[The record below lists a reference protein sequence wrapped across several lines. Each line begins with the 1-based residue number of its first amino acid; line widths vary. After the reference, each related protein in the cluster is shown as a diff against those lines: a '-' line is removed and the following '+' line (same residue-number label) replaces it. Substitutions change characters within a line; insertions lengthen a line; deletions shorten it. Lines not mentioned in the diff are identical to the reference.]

1 MKVVLV
7 LRALTGE
14 ELVKVKELAEKGWE
28 LQSDQVYEQL
38 QGISSSV
45 IEDYAGIKQSVSTD
59 LIKKV
64 CEFPNSEK
72 GNEIINK
79 LSTDNFHLWYY
90 HRFRLFFALEQEWI
104 LSRLI
109 ASVNFDEIFVFSTI
123 KVSVPSDIKVEFKL
137 STAAK
142 KVGKGQW
149 FNYLFVL
156 LRRWLYQSGKPKKKH
171 PIMFLNHALMENY
184 IYDADKRK
192 AVIDNTYLGSYLER
206 TKGELY
212 VMDEVPTP
220 AAGKLTSKRR
230 YKKYPY
236 PDRDVLYSERILV
249 NGLLSAKIR
258 SSVRKTSASWNSY
271 LQGISNNDAETDFVK
286 DISRLLLSYN
296 SATKDYMIR
305 YHSFIKYFKKHKQ
318 FKLIATIGEQDSI
331 RKAILDAARFSN
343 IKTVGIQHGTIYD
356 NHISY
361 TYSSQEQKNQPAPD
375 HMLVWGQKWKE
386 NLIKFGNYS
395 PESIE
400 VVGQLRTDVIPQLQS
415 EQSDDKESFKI
426 IFASQ
431 PMPIFQ
437 DRIDVLR
444 AVLRA
449 AANVPEVE
457 LIIRPHP
464 RESDNLFFDRIAK
477 EEGVTSYSIERKEGL
492 YQTMAKSNALIT
504 CFSSVAYEALYFEL
518 PILIFDP
525 RKEDRLSL
533 IQNELCLHVKD
544 EDSLTETFKA
554 LISNQPYSSPERVK
568 RFTKT
573 YTHLVDG
580 NVVNRIK
587 KFTEDQVS

>member
-1 MKVVLV
+1 MKVVLI
-7 LRALTGE
+7 LRALTSE
-14 ELVKVKELAEKGWE
+14 ELTKVKELTADGWQ
-28 LQSDQVYEQL
+28 LRSDQVYEQL
-38 QGISSSV
+38 QGLSSTLIDNYSK
-45 IEDYAGIKQSVSTD
+45 IKQSVSTE
-59 LIKKV
+59 LIKQV
-64 CEFPNSEK
+64 CEFPNSAK
-72 GNEIINK
+72 GQELINK
-79 LSTDNFHLWYY
+79 LSLNNFHLWYY

-109 ASVNFDEIFVFSTI
+109 ASITSDELLVFSN
-123 KVSVPSDIKVEFKL
+123 VGVGNNVPSPAELVL
-137 STAAK
+137 PP
-142 KVGKGQW
+142 KGDQVSKSKW
-149 FNYLFVL
+149 LGYLFVL
-156 LRRWLYQSGKPKKKH
+156 FWRWLLQSGKPKKDH
-171 PIMFLNHALMENY
+171 SVIFLNHALMENF
-184 IYDADKRK
+184 IYDEQKRK
-192 AVIDNTYLGSYLER
+192 AVVDNTYLGSYLER

-220 AAGKLTSKRR
+220 VAGKLSNKKR
-230 YKKYPY
+230 YWKYPY

-249 NGLLSAKIR
+249 NGLLRSKIR
-258 SSVRKTSASWNSY
+258 STVRKTSEHWSVY
-271 LQGISNNDAETDFVK
+271 LKEQVGNNAEPDFVK
-286 DISRLLLSYN
+286 DVSRLLLSYGP
-296 SATKDYMIR
+296 ATKDYLIR
-305 YHSFIKYFKKHKQ
+305 YHSFIKFFKKHKQ

-361 TYSSQEQKNQPAPD
+361 TYSAEELKYQPAPD
-375 HMLVWGQKWKE
+375 HMLVWGEKWKE

-395 PESIE
+395 DSAIE
-400 VVGQLRTDVIPQLQS
+400 VVGQLRTDVIPQLL
-415 EQSDDKESFKI
+415 KENNNDHGLFKV

-444 AVLRA
+444 AVLKA
-449 AANVPEVE
+449 ASKFPQLE

-464 RESDNLFFDRIAK
+464 RETDDLFFNRIAK

-504 CFSSVAYEALYFEL
+504 CFSSVAYEALYFDL

-525 RKEDRLSL
+525 RSEDRLSM
-533 IQNELCLHVKD
+533 IKNELCFHVTD
-544 EDSLTETFKA
+544 EISLTKVFNELMTH
-554 LISNQPYSSPERVK
+554 QPHVPSSSVK
-568 RFTKT
+568 EFTKT